1 MDDRRKK
8 DDHQAGTSS
17 DAAGPVFT
25 SGSNAGGSAA
35 DEFSCNLPGCSRSF
49 PTKIGLGVHQQRM
62 HKDWYDAQQNVHV
75 KSRWNA
81 EELALLA
88 RQEARLVMQGSR
100 FLNQDLLPF
109 FPDRTL
115 ESIKGQRRKAQHK
128 DLVLE
133 LLEAM
138 RSQDANDVLS
148 VDQTSATSVPLA
160 NPSASNVPDPVD
172 VDLTCDRVENQ
183 IVEYIESLPRSN
195 AKGFHID
202 HLNIICQSLK
212 YWNLSQIYEEVSL
225 YLLKAIPVKTSR
237 VKDRVMP
244 SEDRLPLSRRKN
256 RRVEYSR
263 VQGQWKKN
271 RTICLRNLLKN
282 KRTSAV
288 PPRDVMIPFWERIM
302 TQSNS
307 STPGTESAC
316 AINADLWSPIFAKE
330 IRAAFPPKGS
340 APGPD
345 GLSAGE
351 LRDIPVDILVRLFN
365 IFMICGRLPR
375 HLLESR
381 TILIPKKDD
390 ASSPDEF
397 RPITISS
404 NLTRTFHKILAN
416 RLSRSVQLDSR
427 QKAFRPIDGCSEN
440 VFLMDFALRYCR
452 QNFKPLF
459 MASLDVAKAF
469 DSVTHNT
476 IVDILRSAGVPTP
489 MVDYIA
495 WIYEKSVTR
504 LHCENWESQ
513 SIHPTCGVK
522 QGDPLSPIIFN
533 LVIDRLFS
541 KLPSEIGLK
550 VGEVSLN
557 AIGFAD
563 DLVLFATTPK
573 GLQTLLDTAA
583 SYLQSCGLC
592 VNAAKCFTVVLRNV
606 PKEKKSVI
614 DARRAFSCLGRAIP
628 ALKRSDEWK
637 YLGVPFTPEGRLMGN
652 PLDQLRKDLSVLS
665 AAPLKPQQRMFA
677 LRTMVLPSLYHQL
690 VLGKT
695 NISLLNKL
703 DIAIRTSIRKW
714 LALPHDTPNAYF
726 HADFKDGGLAF
737 PSLRWIIPLQRFH
750 RLKKLKGV
758 EDTELPDAM
767 KQFVQLEVERV
778 EQRLRDHGQFIT
790 TMTLYKKRFAK
801 LLHKSND
808 GGPLQKSRN
817 VISQHRWVVDGNLFV
832 SGKDFVFMNKLRIN
846 AIPLRS
852 RMARGRLR
860 DRHCRAGC
868 NDAETLHHVLQICH
882 RTHAPRI
889 KRHDA
894 CVDYLMRQLDKGST
908 IVKEPKFPLRTGL
921 LKPDIIIKKES
932 SVIVVDAQVVGERA
946 DLNRAH
952 QAKIAKYKVLEKTIK
967 EKYRVDDVTFTSLT
981 LSARGVWSG
990 QSFEHLLKL
999 GLLKTKDAK
1008 ILSTRV
1014 LVGGLHMVNAFN
1026 RWTAVVSNR

>member
-1 MDDRRKK
+1 
-8 DDHQAGTSS
+8 
-17 DAAGPVFT
+17 
-25 SGSNAGGSAA
+25 
-35 DEFSCNLPGCSRSF
+35 
-49 PTKIGLGVHQQRM
+49 
-62 HKDWYDAQQNVHV
+62 
-75 KSRWNA
+75 
-81 EELALLA
+81 
-88 RQEARLVMQGSR
+88 
-100 FLNQDLLPF
+100 
-109 FPDRTL
+109 
-115 ESIKGQRRKAQHK
+115 
-128 DLVLE
+128 
-133 LLEAM
+133 
-138 RSQDANDVLS
+138 
-148 VDQTSATSVPLA
+148 
-160 NPSASNVPDPVD
+160 
-172 VDLTCDRVENQ
+172 
-183 IVEYIESLPRSN
+183 
-195 AKGFHID
+195 
-202 HLNIICQSLK
+202 
-212 YWNLSQIYEEVSL
+212 L
-225 YLLKAIPVKTSR
+225 YLLKAFPVKASR
-237 VKDRVMP
+237 LRDRSVSNDVKT
-244 SEDRLPLSRRKN
+244 PLSRRKN
-256 RRVEYSR
+256 RRAEYSR
-263 VQGQWKKN
+263 IQSQWNKN
-271 RTICLRNLLKN
+271 RTNCLRNLLRN
-282 KRTSAV
+282 KRTSSV
-288 PPRDVMIPFWERIM
+288 PPKNVMVPFWERIM
-302 TQSNS
+302 TQSNP
-307 STPGTESAC
+307 STPGIELGRAVHT
-316 AINADLWSPIFAKE
+316 DLWSPILAKE
-330 IRAAFPPKGS
+330 IRAAFPPRGS

-345 GLSAGE
+345 GLSARE
-351 LRDIPVDILVRLFN
+351 LRDIPIDILIRIFN

-381 TILIPKKDD
+381 TILIPKKDG
-390 ASSPDEF
+390 ASNPDEF

-416 RLSRSVQLDSR
+416 RMSRSIGLDFR

-469 DSVTHNT
+469 DSVTHNA
-476 IVDILRSAGVPTP
+476 IIDILRSAGVPVQMT
-489 MVDYIA
+489 DYIA
-495 WIYEKSVTR
+495 GIYEKSTTR
-504 LHCENWESQ
+504 LYCYNWESQ

-550 VGEVSLN
+550 MGEVSLN

-583 SYLQSCGLC
+583 SYLQNCGLC

-606 PKEKKSVI
+606 PKEKKSVVE
-614 DARRAFSCLGRAIP
+614 AKRTFSCLDRKIP

-652 PLDQLRKDLSVLS
+652 PLVQLRKDLNILTT
-665 AAPLKPQQRMFA
+665 APLKPQQRMFA

-690 VLGKT
+690 VLGQT

-703 DIAIRTSIRKW
+703 DVAIRASIRKW
-714 LALPHDTPNAYF
+714 LALPHDVPNPYF

-750 RLKKLKGV
+750 RLRKLKGV
-758 EDTELPDAM
+758 EDVELPEAM
-767 KQFVQLEVERV
+767 EQFIQLEVKRV
-778 EQRLRDHGQFIT
+778 EQRLNDQGRAIT
-790 TMTLYKKRFAK
+790 TMALYKERFAK
-801 LLHKSND
+801 LLHQSND
-808 GGPLQKSRN
+808 GRPLEKSRK
-817 VISQHRWVVDGNLFV
+817 VVSQHQWVVDGNLFV

-894 CVDYLMRQLDKGST
+894 CVDYMVRQVQQKYT
-908 IVKEPKFPLRTGL
+908 IIKEPKFQLKTGL
-921 LKPDIIIKKES
+921 LKPDVLMKRDTS
-932 SVIVVDAQVVGERA
+932 AIVVDAQVVGERA
-946 DLNRAH
+946 ALDQAH
-952 QAKIAKYKVLEKTIK
+952 RAKISKYKVLEKIIK
-967 EKYRVDDVTFTSLT
+967 DKYSVESVVFTSLT
-981 LSARGVWSG
+981 ISSRGIWSR

-999 GLLKTKDAK
+999 GILKAKDAK

-1014 LVGGLHMVNAFN
+1014 LIGGLHMVNVFN
-1026 RWTAVVSNR
+1026 RSTAVVLGR